1 MRTIAHLV
9 QKTLLSQPH
18 LFPPSRGLHILG
30 ILRLI
35 LSPMQDPAHWNVYLH
50 GLGFLSA
57 FTMAAGAGRYQE
69 VQSSAGKRQYEM
81 EFGMSEPFM
90 MLISDMALVWDTEF
104 HRHLMWYDQH
114 RVEFRMDAADAWK
127 KLTELGCEEGQL
139 MEELNPPVD
148 HPF

>member
-1 MRTIAHLV
+1 
-9 QKTLLSQPH
+9 
-18 LFPPSRGLHILG
+18 
-30 ILRLI
+30 
-35 LSPMQDPAHWNVYLH
+35 
-50 GLGFLSA
+50 
-57 FTMAAGAGRYQE
+57 
-69 VQSSAGKRQYEM
+69 M

-139 MEELNPPVD
+139 MEELIPPVD